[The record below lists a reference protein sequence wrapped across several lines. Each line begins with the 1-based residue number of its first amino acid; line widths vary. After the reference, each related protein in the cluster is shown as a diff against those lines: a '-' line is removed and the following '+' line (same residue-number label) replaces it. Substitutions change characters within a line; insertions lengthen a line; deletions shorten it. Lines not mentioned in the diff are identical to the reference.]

1 MRFSSLAVIAAVTF
15 LSIAGCYSPGELIQ
29 MGPTYAAQTHRS
41 PKQYALCVFPQWQ
54 ESRPDATLSETEN
67 GYRLL
72 SGNDMNTNEVL
83 QVSKTAKGSDVKF
96 YQRSYLDFG
105 AGKAT
110 ALESTKNCL

>member
-1 MRFSSLAVIAAVTF
+1 MRCFSLSIIAAAT
-15 LSIAGCYSPGELIQ
+15 LLIAGCYSPSELIQ
-29 MGPTYAAQTHRS
+29 KGPTYSAQTEKS

-54 ESRPDATLSETEN
+54 EARPDATLSETES

-72 SGNDMNTNEVL
+72 SGNDMNTNEIL
-83 QVSKTAKGSDVKF
+83 QVSKSAGGSDVRF

-110 ALESTKNCL
+110 ALESTKSCL

>member
-1 MRFSSLAVIAAVTF
+1 MRFSRLAVIAAVT

-29 MGPTYAAQTHRS
+29 RGPTYAAQTHKS

-83 QVSKTAKGSDVKF
+83 QVSKTANGSDVKF

>member
-1 MRFSSLAVIAAVTF
+1 MRCASLALTAAVT

-29 MGPTYAAQTHRS
+29 KGPTYAAQSHKS

>member
-1 MRFSSLAVIAAVTF
+1 MRCASLALIAAVT

-29 MGPTYAAQTHRS
+29 KGATYAAQTHKS

-72 SGNDMNTNEVL
+72 SGNDLNTNEIL
-83 QVSKTAKGSDVKF
+83 QVSKAANGSDVKF

-105 AGKAT
+105 AGKEA